1 MNSTPNEKSKPK
13 TEKTS
18 ILKVKIHKYIKN
30 KTEFRSRIGRAIK
43 R

>member
-1 MNSTPNEKSKPK
+1 MNFASNDKSKCK

-30 KTEFRSRIGRAIK
+30 KKEFRSRI
-43 R
+43 